1 MAQRFSVVLVL
12 ATCAALAG
20 TAAAESK
27 VNVTGASIRV
37 SDIDPGAAPELA
49 DIELGRAPPPGAS
62 RLLSQKEIRQRLREA
77 GVDPARITVPRSVR
91 VESPAER
98 WKPEE
103 VAVRADAA
111 VRAALPPGVALL
123 KLSARQGVVVP
134 PGTTVAAAHPVIPR
148 RVGRHELT
156 LVAELRQDETIVAR
170 APLSLVVEVSA
181 EAFAPV
187 VRKGDRLTLVVEH
200 GNARVGAT
208 AVALADADQGDAIW
222 FKVTST
228 GKTLKAKVASREL
241 GVVVEL

>member
-1 MAQRFSVVLVL
+1 MATRLSFALVI
-12 ATCAALAG
+12 AACAAFASP
-20 TAAAESK
+20 AAAETR
-27 VNVTGASIRV
+27 VNVSGASIRV

-49 DIELGRAPPPGAS
+49 DIELGRSPPPGSS
-62 RLLSQKEIRQRLREA
+62 RLLSRKEIRQRLREA
-77 GVDPARITVPRSVR
+77 GVDPSRVTVPASVR
-91 VESPAER
+91 VEAPAER

-134 PGTTVAAAHPVIPR
+134 PGTTVAAAKPMIPR

-156 LVAELRQDETIVAR
+156 LVAELRQDEKIVAR
-170 APLSLVVEVSA
+170 APISLIVEVSA

-228 GKTLKAKVASREL
+228 GKTLKAKVASREV